1 MSTFSIKFEGS
12 QCELP
17 KEFEKEGELNWD
29 NKTFFS
35 ADEFAFLC
43 EDGRWTEINFDSYNQ
58 MYSEYQRLN
67 DEGDTENVELR
78 RLNDFTGEISFVS
91 FTPQKD
97 SDYDLIAEF
106 SAVVIYGK
114 LDKVELIQAKKVDNS
129 KRKRYNAELL
139 RQIETDAEVI
149 NKWWFKPY
157 SVYSLFLR
165 GISMAVIFIWQVP
178 AVILNWLV
186 KKLTPEIK

>member
-114 LDKVELIQAKKVDNS
+114 LDKVELIQAKKV
-129 KRKRYNAELL
+129 
-139 RQIETDAEVI
+139 
-149 NKWWFKPY
+149 
-157 SVYSLFLR
+157 
-165 GISMAVIFIWQVP
+165 P

-186 KKLTPEIK
+186 KKLTPEIKWN